1 MVTSDAHEA
10 LFRCNHL
17 GGISGCQVAPCIPFP
32 FSTPCDA
39 MLTML
44 VCATRWLSMHLY
56 MLAYMFMHK
65 SCLLVCRPYLNTMK
79 SWKFNPNLHL
89 SPHRHHLLFAFF
101 LIFLFACFM
110 ICLPSSSL
118 AYLLACHV
126 SNHMLCL
133 LHLYACLL
141 YTHCALST
149 HLFLS
154 IACLLDLCLC
164 MYTHG
169 VRMLGAK
176 AWSPKHKQKGCEC
189 KHVDMSQEAMFNRF
203 KGIASPIWLCTLLN
217 PIPSSLI
224 SLLDGLY

>member
-1 MVTSDAHEA
+1 
-10 LFRCNHL
+10 
-17 GGISGCQVAPCIPFP
+17 
-32 FSTPCDA
+32 
-39 MLTML
+39 
-44 VCATRWLSMHLY
+44 
-56 MLAYMFMHK
+56 
-65 SCLLVCRPYLNTMK
+65 MK

-118 AYLLACHV
+118 AYLVACHV

-133 LHLYACLL
+133 LHLYVCLL

-217 PIPSSLI
+217 LIPSSLI
-224 SLLDGLY
+224 SLLDGLYQVYHAMNHSSLSLEYGDPCLLSYSYILGHAQGMQAFTFHLCVLEMCMMYVYIYIYIYLLTPFGVIVIVHVT